1 MGEDANTQPQ
11 PDESPEDTAAHIE
24 GDYVDGDKI
33 SGDIS
38 AEGVSGSGHHI
49 GHRIYKDPNYPYD
62 VRDLANPYLG
72 LAAFTYAERAKY
84 AGRERVVERAV
95 ELLTTPGKQRVLL
108 FITGASGSGKSSL
121 AQAGLLPALEQHY
134 GSDNLHRAVFRP
146 SRHPID
152 SLLDALQRQVRL
164 PIQTLERERLPQA
177 FSTFLSQHI
186 PSPQVLAGCDS
197 GGRSRCPCHRR
208 S

>member
-1 MGEDANTQPQ
+1 MGEDTNTHPQ
-11 PDESPEDTAAHIE
+11 PDESPEDTAAHIA
-24 GDYVDGDKI
+24 GDYVGGDKI
-33 SGDIS
+33 SGDIN

-84 AGRERVVERAV
+84 AGRERVVEQAV

-121 AQAGLLPALEQHY
+121 AQAGLLPAL
-134 GSDNLHRAVFRP
+134 V
-146 SRHPID
+146 
-152 SLLDALQRQVRL
+152 
-164 PIQTLERERLPQA
+164 
-177 FSTFLSQHI
+177 
-186 PSPQVLAGCDS
+186 
-197 GGRSRCPCHRR
+197 
-208 S
+208 